1 MTAAHNGQSMLAVN
15 LASLSPF
22 ESTSFILPPVEQT
35 ICKLPGL
42 TMVEAIAEPRNKA
55 NHTSTRRV
63 MNLAFLRVCMGGN
76 YVISKI
82 IKTYALK
89 VTISGQLLDQPY
101 LTALANK
108 FLIQPQVQGVSQL
121 TAKEPGG
128 LKPCV

>member
-1 MTAAHNGQSMLAVN
+1 MATQRGQSKLAEA
-15 LASLSPF
+15 LKSELPL
-22 ESTSFILPPVEQT
+22 ESTIFILPPDVQT
-35 ICKLPGL
+35 ICILPGL

-89 VTISGQLLDQPY
+89 VTTSGQLLDQPY

-121 TAKEPGG
+121 TAKAPGG